1 MGMKRY
7 LMVTR
12 KRYIEEDYSEMV
24 ECPEGNWVKWED
36 AEKTVDETFS
46 NGWDN
51 GYKDCNAE
59 WLEKQT
65 LTNDD
70 LFVKIVELT
79 QENIKLKDLII
90 NM

>member
-1 MGMKRY
+1 MKRY
-7 LMVTR
+7 MMTTR

-24 ECPEGNWVKWED
+24 ECPEGGWVKWAD
-36 AEKTVDETFS
+36 AEKTVDEAFS
-46 NGWDN
+46 KGWDN
-51 GYKDCNAE
+51 GYNDCKAE
-59 WLEKQT
+59 WLEKKT

-90 NM
+90 NMG